1 MPSMGLRLQ
10 NFKPGQ
16 QVVVLARLAEGRS
29 GAPWCTPTELAR
41 LYEELGVP
49 GPAKISNVLASL
61 ADKGEVTRKLGAR
74 GQWRLTPA
82 GKAKS
87 VELMGDLDLIAL
99 QTEAQ
104 AQGAPDLG
112 HVLHSLIP
120 TSFAPPALI
129 EPLRGFLEKFPF
141 ETNVFGMTRFPDEQ
155 DKTDPDPVGPAL
167 DVTRTACDQHGLS
180 FHVASDRAIV
190 DDLWMNVAG
199 HMWASRF
206 GIAFFEDR
214 KGKGINYNLTIE
226 VGAMLT
232 LGRRSALLKDASI
245 KTKLP
250 TDLVGQIYTP
260 VDLDDP
266 AGLSV
271 AVHRWLRDDLALG
284 PCGNCGDA

>member
-1 MPSMGLRLQ
+1 MGLRLQ